1 MMIDLNKVRENLDE
15 YKRVCK
21 LKSKIVDVDLV
32 LELDGKRK
40 SMQAEIDNLKFQ
52 QKELAAKQDY
62 E

>member
-1 MMIDLNKVRENLDE
+1 MMIDLNKVRENLEE

-21 LKSKIVDVDLV
+21 LKSKNVDVDLI
-32 LELDGKRK
+32 LEFDSKRK
-40 SMQAEIDNLKFQ
+40 SMQAEIDTLKFQ